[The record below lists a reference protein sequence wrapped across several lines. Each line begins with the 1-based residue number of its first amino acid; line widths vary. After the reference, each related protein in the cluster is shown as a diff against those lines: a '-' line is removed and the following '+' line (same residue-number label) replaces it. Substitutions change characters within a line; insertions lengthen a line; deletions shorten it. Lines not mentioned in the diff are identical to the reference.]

1 MERDSKGRYIKGHAP
16 SGNGKGGRPTGLAER
31 CRAAV
36 ADGDDLVQF
45 YVDVFRGLIDA
56 EIPRED
62 GTIDQI
68 KIPAKLEQRMEAAAW
83 LADRGW
89 GRAVQQIEA
98 NINPIAKVYEGLDI
112 DSV

>member
-1 MERDSKGRYIKGHAP
+1 MERDTKGRFIRGHKP
-16 SGNGKGGRPTGLAER
+16 SNNGKGGRPIGLAVR

-36 ADGDDLVQF
+36 ADGADLVQF
-45 YVDVFRGLIDA
+45 YVDVFRGLVDA
-56 EIPRED
+56 EMPQED
-62 GTIDQI
+62 GTTERV
-68 KIPAKLEQRMEAAAW
+68 KVPAKLEQRMEAAAW

-89 GRAVQQIEA
+89 GKAKQQIEA